1 MDVQG
6 GQARQHDYETVLF
19 SCAPLHPFVDRG
31 GAERLCE
38 LKTAALCM
46 ALYVIM
52 MLALTVS
59 DDNVIVLSLRN
70 GTRALPY

>member
-1 MDVQG
+1 MRRYCFLALDCSSIKGAQRG
-6 GQARQHDYETVLF
+6 CASLRQPR
-19 SCAPLHPFVDRG
+19 CAWLNI
-31 GAERLCE
+31 
-38 LKTAALCM
+38 
-46 ALYVIM
+46 IM